1 MEQRNLICAKPSN
14 MKTPTVVLTRDE
26 ADNLRIAPL
35 FEKEGLYVCSFPAI
49 QIQNYEVETWEIPVD
64 EPYIVLLTSSRA
76 TLRWLSLQE
85 RLLNHRINGY
95 LIVGQ
100 TSATMLRDVEL
111 HTQILMEHSS
121 IEELLEE
128 LLHLRHTAQ
137 LLNGTTSSSQL
148 SVLHP
153 DSSVVRVLYP
163 CNARRRDEGVN
174 GLRQM
179 GYEVVELPLYEPVSP
194 TSQRSELLE
203 MIDQKGEP
211 IILPFFSPSAVENFF
226 RITAPDEE
234 AAKNSRAWYKGCTK
248 RQVMFASIG
257 ETTAEALYAHGVED
271 VIIAEEPKVELLVEA
286 IVANLQIKEIL
297 E

>member
-1 MEQRNLICAKPSN
+1 

-26 ADNLRIAPL
+26 VDNLRIAPL
-35 FEKEGLYVCSFPAI
+35 FEKEGLHVCSFPAI
-49 QIQNYEVETWEIPVD
+49 QIQNYEVETADIPAAD
-64 EPYIVLLTSSRA
+64 SCIVLLTSSRA
-76 TLRWLSLQE
+76 TSRWLDLQGQ
-85 RLLNHRINGY
+85 LLNHAVHGY
-95 LIVGQ
+95 LVVGE
-100 TSATMLRDVEL
+100 TSAEMLRNADVQL
-111 HTQILMEHSS
+111 PVLLFNNS

-137 LLNGTTSSSQL
+137 LLNGSTSSSQL

-153 DSSVVRVLYP
+153 NSGVVRVLYP

-194 TSQRSELLE
+194 TAQRSELLE

-234 AAKNSRAWYKGCTK
+234 AAKNSRAWYKGCTR

-271 VIIAEEPKVELLVEA
+271 VIIAEEPKVELLVMA
-286 IVANLQIKEIL
+286 IMANLQMKESL
-297 E
+297 K